1 MPRLPINPSILEA
14 ILERRGLTAEGLA
27 QKLRL
32 RAERVRGWL
41 TGETRP
47 TWQQLKKLAK
57 ALHVPVGYFF
67 LSELPAQIL
76 PVADFRTLPEAKAEA
91 LSPDIEALLQDAM
104 RKRDWLREHRREEG
118 WSALPFIGRFTINDA
133 PAQVAEHIRTELQLP
148 LPFSR
153 EIKGY
158 GDYLRRLIQHAE
170 AAGIVVLRSR
180 TSPHTPRQTLPVE
193 EFRGFTLVDPYA
205 PIIFLNAADS
215 LTGQIFTLAHE
226 LAHLWIQSEGISNPL
241 PDTKEALHPVER
253 FCNRTAAELLM
264 PAEAFREAWHRWH
277 TLSLPER
284 LHKLSKHFK
293 VSQQAVFVRAHQLQ
307 LLSAEEA
314 EMPLPT
320 LTNPSSSQPA
330 KKGGGGFYKNFLSRN
345 SKSFVSAVLNAV
357 RRGRLLYR
365 DAARLLG
372 TSHGI
377 VAHLL
382 QKNLN
387 V

>member
-1 MPRLPINPSILEA
+1 MPRLPINPLILGS

-27 QKLRL
+27 QKLRW
-32 RAERVRGWL
+32 RAERVRQWL
-41 TGETRP
+41 TGERRP

-180 TSPHTPRQTLPVE
+180 TSPHTPRKILSVE

-241 PDTKEALHPVER
+241 PDESETSHPVER

-264 PAEAFREAWHRWH
+264 PAKAFQERWLRWR
-277 TLSLPER
+277 TLPLPER
-284 LHKLSKHFK
+284 IERLSRRFK
-293 VSQQAVFVRAHQLQ
+293 VSPLAAFVRARQLQ

-320 LTNPSSSQPA
+320 PTGPSSSQPA
-330 KKGGGGFYKNFLSRN
+330 KKGGGGFYKTFLSRN

-357 RRGRLLYR
+357 RSGRLLYR

-377 VAHLL
+377 VARLL
-382 QKNLN
+382 QKKLN